1 MTNNVLLLED
11 DIDLGQALAE
21 HLEEHGYDVHW
32 CKRLEQVRAYM
43 RERPLPDVAVVDRS
57 VPDGDAMQWIIQ
69 LRRDVQR
76 LPVVVITAKS
86 MVADRVAGLQAGA
99 DDYLVKPFD
108 MDELLARISAVLR
121 RTQPSTDTTLSVDR
135 EKRCAQIGSRKITLT
150 AMEWQ
155 ILACLARH
163 PGRIYSRAE
172 IEDALFEAG
181 LGDANSNSLEVIIG
195 RLRKKLG
202 SACILNHRGMGYS
215 FESAPKDDPLAM
227 P

>member
-1 MTNNVLLLED
+1 MTNTVLLLED

-21 HLEEHGYDVHW
+21 HLEEHGYEVHW
-32 CKRLEQVRAYM
+32 CKRLEQVQAYM
-43 RERPLPDVAVVDRS
+43 RERPTPDVAVVDLA

-69 LRRDVQR
+69 LRRDIQR

-121 RTQPSTDTTLSVDR
+121 RTQPLTDTALSIDR
-135 EKRCAQIGSRKITLT
+135 EKRCVQVANRKIALT

-155 ILACLARH
+155 VLACLANH
-163 PGRIYSRAE
+163 PGRIYSRTE
-172 IEDALFEAG
+172 IDDTLVQAG
-181 LGDANSNSLEVIIG
+181 LGDASSNSLEVIIG

-202 SACILNHRGMGYS
+202 SAYILTHRGMGYS
-215 FESAPKDDPLAM
+215 FDSAPHEGP
-227 P
+227 PVTP